1 MQKKY
6 EEVIAW
12 IRGELREGRLKQ
24 GDKLPSENMLKKRF
38 HVSRQTVRKALSVLE
53 EEQITRSVRGS
64 GTYIEIGKRQRKRSM
79 RIAVMTTY
87 ATSIF
92 SFDCEGIGRC
102 FQTKDFFFRL
112 PYPTMR
118 SKRRG

>member
-53 EEQITRSVRGS
+53 EEQITRVCVAAERILRSGNGS
-64 GTYIEIGKRQRKRSM
+64 GN
-79 RIAVMTTY
+79 V
-87 ATSIF
+87 
-92 SFDCEGIGRC
+92 RC
-102 FQTKDFFFRL
+102 GLR
-112 PYPTMR
+112 
-118 SKRRG
+118 

>member
-38 HVSRQTVRKALSVLE
+38 HVSRQTV
-53 EEQITRSVRGS
+53 
-64 GTYIEIGKRQRKRSM
+64 GTVCTGGRADYTECAWQRN
-79 RIAVMTTY
+79 VY
-87 ATSIF
+87 
-92 SFDCEGIGRC
+92 
-102 FQTKDFFFRL
+102 
-112 PYPTMR
+112 
-118 SKRRG
+118 